1 MSESTNMM
9 KKSVFVP
16 EYDDKYIMWGNFEKV
31 LKVIQSGEFYPVWIT
46 GHSGNGKSTMI
57 EQACAVANLP
67 DNFHSMSQKKKL
79 EIMQQYEAA
88 DKSMGREYIRINFTT
103 ETDESDLIGHHILSK
118 TTQYNIE
125 MPENVYNEYINSIKN
140 L

>member
-1 MSESTNMM
+1 
-9 KKSVFVP
+9 
-16 EYDDKYIMWGNFEKV
+16 
-31 LKVIQSGEFYPVWIT
+31 
-46 GHSGNGKSTMI
+46 
-57 EQACAVANLP
+57 
-67 DNFHSMSQKKKL
+67 
-79 EIMQQYEAA
+79 
-88 DKSMGREYIRINFTT
+88 MGREYIRINFTT